1 MNAAD
6 TSASSAIADW
16 TPLTVVPRSRTTDA
30 IDTFI
35 SDVSTT
41 STNIAIASRMASR
54 RFLDAS
60 SRTAELV
67 GSVISGAEDP
77 ALLRRELL
85 LAQHPLGL
93 QLTEL
98 PQLGD
103 LGVHVVGGGGRGS
116 LVGGRLLVGIWLLI
130 GLLLRLGGPPVGL
143 PPRHAVGHGRGR
155 PGDHGRPRDPTK

>member
-1 MNAAD
+1 MRSPTLLPIRMKAAD
-6 TSASSAIADW
+6 TSAARAIADW
-16 TPLTVVPRSRTTDA
+16 TPLTVVSRSRTTAA

-41 STNIAIASRMASR
+41 STNIAIASRRASR
-54 RFLDAS
+54 RLPDAS

-77 ALLRRELL
+77 ALLGCELL
-85 LAQHPLGL
+85 LAQHTLGL

-98 PQLGD
+98 PELGD

-116 LVGGRLLVGIWLLI
+116 VVGRWLLI
-130 GLLLRLGGPPVGL
+130 GLLLLGGPPVGL
-143 PPRHAVGHGRGR
+143 PPRH
-155 PGDHGRPRDPTK
+155 P